1 MKDSLPVITNAWLQ
15 LFQQRVAQPVIRFR
29 GQLLFHIVPSRF
41 GQLFSLNKLNH
52 YFKTAFCIYSGYLCV
67 ILQFVWWSE
76 YIDILMC
83 IYIYNVVLRPF
94 APHYKC
100 ISLVLSAMGRRRRE
114 LVEGRGQV
122 CAAKGERMVRQTGGG
137 NSPRR
142 KRE

>member
-1 MKDSLPVITNAWLQ
+1 
-15 LFQQRVAQPVIRFR
+15 
-29 GQLLFHIVPSRF
+29 
-41 GQLFSLNKLNH
+41 
-52 YFKTAFCIYSGYLCV
+52 
-67 ILQFVWWSE
+67 
-76 YIDILMC
+76 MC